1 MRMKSRLCATF
12 WVLCDRLAFSGLSP
26 CVSIVGVVLCV
37 CFLAVH
43 PVNRILFY
51 PLRSINVDLEDR
63 CQAL

>member
-12 WVLCDRLAFSGLSP
+12 WVLCDRLAFLA
-26 CVSIVGVVLCV
+26 IVGVVLCV

-63 CQAL
+63 CQAQ